1 MTPASQTP
9 PRPAAFLDR
18 DGVLNHDDG
27 YIGSVERVR
36 WMSGAAAAVRMLNE
50 AGYFVFVVSNQS
62 GVARGLFGEDDVK
75 TLHRWMQAELAR
87 QNARIDDFRYCPFHP
102 EGEVA
107 AYRKISDWRKP
118 APGMILDLMQSWPVR
133 RQGSFVVG
141 DKQSDL
147 EAAAAAE
154 LPGYLF
160 AGGDIAAFVA
170 TCLDKTRQAGAI
182 RP

>member
-1 MTPASQTP
+1 MTPP
-9 PRPAAFLDR
+9 PGSMQRPAAFLDR

-36 WMSGAAAAVRMLNE
+36 WMSGAAAAIRMLNE

-102 EGEVA
+102 EGAVA
-107 AYRKISDWRKP
+107 AYRKVSDWRKP
-118 APGMILDLMQSWPVR
+118 APGMILDLMQNWPVR

-141 DKQSDL
+141 DKSSDI
-147 EAAAAAE
+147 EAARAAG
-154 LPGYLF
+154 LSGYLF
-160 AGGDIAAFVA
+160 SGGDLAEFVR
-170 TCLDKTRQAGAI
+170 TCLEKSR
-182 RP
+182 